1 MTAESDKV
9 MLVVSFL
16 KDDALIWFE
25 PVIRD
30 YIKYDE
36 DEWND
41 YTAKLYNDY
50 NEFKKAFKGTFG
62 DLDEERVAEKE
73 L

>member
-1 MTAESDKV
+1 MIAESDKV

-30 YIKYDE
+30 YIEYDE

-41 YTAKLYNDY
+41 YITKLYNDY
-50 NEFKKAFKGTFG
+50 SEFKKALKRTFG
-62 DLDEERVAEKE
+62 DLDEERAAERE